1 MSGEKKPNDFL
12 LLCFVILRLKKNL
25 NHKILVKAIGVLC
38 RELLQLF

>member
-1 MSGEKKPNDFL
+1 MSGEKKPNDFI
-12 LLCFVILRLKKNL
+12 FVVFRHFEIKKNL